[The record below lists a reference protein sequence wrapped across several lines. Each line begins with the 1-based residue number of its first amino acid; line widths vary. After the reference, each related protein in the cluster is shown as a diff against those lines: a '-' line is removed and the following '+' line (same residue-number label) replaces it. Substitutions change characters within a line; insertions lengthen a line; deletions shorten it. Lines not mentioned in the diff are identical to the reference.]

1 LHYGQ
6 SIFEGMKAYKQKDGS
21 VAAFRVDLHAAR
33 FKKSAEKMA
42 MSSLPEDVF
51 TKCVMEFVKFEQE
64 SVPGEPDHSL
74 YLRPLL
80 FAKDEIVKLGPG
92 TKYTFYVM
100 GTIAGKYFAASG
112 ITPAK
117 VLVNKQYVRAFPGGT
132 GEAKTAGNYAASLSP
147 QAHAI
152 SLGCDQVLYLDANQH
167 DNIDELG
174 GMNFFMI
181 RGKDLVT
188 PALSGAILNGVTRRS
203 ILEMATTWGLNPKEE
218 TISFTQLVDDIRSG
232 KVTECFACGTAAVVH
247 PIGTFVV
254 EEKVGGER
262 FEVQLPKE
270 FPLGIK
276 ILDTLQ
282 QVQRGQLPAPG
293 NWIFKA

>member
-1 LHYGQ
+1 
-6 SIFEGMKAYKQKDGS
+6 
-21 VAAFRVDLHAAR
+21 
-33 FKKSAEKMA
+33 
-42 MSSLPEDVF
+42 
-51 TKCVMEFVKFEQE
+51 
-64 SVPGEPDHSL
+64 
-74 YLRPLL
+74 
-80 FAKDEIVKLGPG
+80 
-92 TKYTFYVM
+92 
-100 GTIAGKYFAASG
+100 
-112 ITPAK
+112 
-117 VLVNKQYVRAFPGGT
+117 
-132 GEAKTAGNYAASLSP
+132 
-147 QAHAI
+147 
-152 SLGCDQVLYLDANQH
+152 
-167 DNIDELG
+167 
-174 GMNFFMI
+174 
-181 RGKDLVT
+181 
-188 PALSGAILNGVTRRS
+188 
-203 ILEMATTWGLNPKEE
+203 MATTWGLNPKEE